1 MAAPVTR
8 QPHHWNTME
17 TTTTLAGAA
26 GRTIGTAARGLL
38 WAHRQIDWAE
48 VAAIVLHGLQILICM
63 TLLAGR
69 WARRAWDALP
79 LLSERLGRA
88 YARLI
93 VTPQPEPIE
102 VPVLVLQPAVAVTP
116 APIITNRRV
125 ALEQLTNRELRELVG
140 TRKRL
145 AKRQLIEL
153 ALAA

>member
-1 MAAPVTR
+1 M
-8 QPHHWNTME
+8 
-17 TTTTLAGAA
+17 TTTTIAGVA
-26 GRTIGTAARGLL
+26 GRIVGTTARGML
-38 WAHRQIDWAE
+38 WAHEQIDWAE
-48 VAAIVLHGLQILICM
+48 VRAIALQGLRILIVL

-69 WARRAWDALP
+69 LCRRGWDALP

-93 VTPQPEPIE
+93 VSPAPAPI
-102 VPVLVLQPAVAVTP
+102 VLPVLALQPAVAVIP
-116 APIITNRRV
+116 SPIVTRHR
-125 ALEQLTNRELRELVG
+125 AELEQLTNRELRELVG